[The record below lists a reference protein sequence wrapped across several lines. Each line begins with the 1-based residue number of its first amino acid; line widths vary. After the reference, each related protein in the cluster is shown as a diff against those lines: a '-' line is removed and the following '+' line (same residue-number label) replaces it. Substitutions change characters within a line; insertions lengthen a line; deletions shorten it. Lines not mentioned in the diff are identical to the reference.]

1 MVSSYTQNNGV
12 EKPGIGEQSN
22 TWGTTANLN
31 YDILDRASN
40 GVGTIALTGTSSN
53 LTTLDG
59 SLSDG
64 QYKVLLLT
72 GSLGATHTIT
82 ILPNDVKKMYLV
94 YNQTGQ
100 SVIFTQG
107 SGGNVTIQ
115 NADSAIIYCT
125 GIGATSAVINVADH
139 LAMSS
144 PRITGGSISGLS
156 APLAVVDG
164 GTGGATQ
171 AAARTGLGL
180 GTMATLNTGTA
191 GSEFR
196 TNTQNASTFQPLD
209 TGLTSIAGLTTAADR
224 MIYTTAND
232 VYAVTTLSSFAR
244 TLLDD
249 ADASAMRTTLGS
261 VIGTNVQAYNANLQS
276 LAGVTLAQGDLLYAT
291 GANTLVRL
299 PKGTAGQ
306 VLAMNSGATA
316 PEWVVRST
324 KTMMGPVDT
333 NVAAPFDFTIP
344 AGTTRIRVCFDLMSM
359 SSTGHWFI
367 QLGTGGVPT
376 TTGYQS
382 GSGNRSL
389 GVTTT
394 SGFIVLSD
402 VAAREL
408 SGTMDIEFSSV
419 ASNRWVSS
427 HSIGTETTSSVSG
440 GGRINL
446 AGVCDFLRVTCSAAN
461 TPDGGRVTVITE

>member
-82 ILPNDVKKMYLV
+82 ILPNDVKKMYVV
-94 YNQTGQ
+94 YNLTGQ
-100 SVIFTQG
+100 SVVFTQG

-125 GIGATSAVINVADH
+125 GIGATSAVVNVADH

-144 PRITGGSISGLS
+144 PRITGGAITGASVSSLS
-156 APLAVVDG
+156 APLAVADG

-209 TGLTSIAGLTTAADR
+209 SGLTSIAGLTTAADR
-224 MIYTTAND
+224 MIYTTALD
-232 VYAVTTLSSFAR
+232 TYAVTTLSSFAR

-249 ADASAMRTTLGS
+249 ADAATMRSTIGAASLTTAETFTGIKTFNIARQAISTVTWGASITLDLATANKFFITLG
-261 VIGTNVQAYNANLQS
+261 GTTTINNPTNIV
-276 LAGVTLAQGDLLYAT
+276 
-291 GANTLVRL
+291 
-299 PKGTAGQ
+299 AGQ
-306 VLAMNSGATA
+306 SIM
-316 PEWVVRST
+316 
-324 KTMMGPVDT
+324 
-333 NVAAPFDFTIP
+333 I
-344 AGTTRIRVCFDLMSM
+344 DLK
-359 SSTGHWFI
+359 
-367 QLGTGGVPT
+367 QDGTGGHATTFGAYFKFPGGVAPVL
-376 TTGYQS
+376 TTGAS
-382 GSGNRSL
+382 RRD
-389 GVTTT
+389 V
-394 SGFIVLSD
+394 IVG
-402 VAAREL
+402 E
-408 SGTMDIEFSSV
+408 V
-419 ASNRWVSS
+419 ASA
-427 HSIGTETTSSVSG
+427 TEILCSVLTDV
-440 GGRINL
+440 R
-446 AGVCDFLRVTCSAAN
+446 
-461 TPDGGRVTVITE
+461 